1 MNCARAARSR
11 LLDRLCTYGGN
22 EQRLGVNSQDT
33 LTRLVLRRRND
44 IDRSLDS
51 NCAGN
56 AGGRVDGLAGTGP
69 MMLKIMASA
78 TLSAIRRDLWP
89 VAAVHWFLRRVAG
102 AQRRRTEK

>member
-1 MNCARAARSR
+1 MRREATVGRW
-11 LLDRLCTYGGN
+11 DRGGN
-22 EQRLGVNSQDT
+22 EQKLGTNSQDT
-33 LTRLVLRRRND
+33 LTRRVLRRRND
-44 IDRSLDS
+44 IGRSLD
-51 NCAGN
+51 NNYAGN
-56 AGGRVDGLAGTGP
+56 AGDRLAGLARTRP